1 MQPATTATEQEIEAL
16 VDDLFQRSGHD
27 FRQYSRDSRRRRIM
41 GFLSAERLTKVTQ
54 LRPRL
59 DDDPTCL
66 ARLLNALSVSVTAMF
81 RDPEVFRTIRTEVLP
96 RMATYPVV
104 RVWLAGCASG
114 EEAWSLAILL
124 HEAGL
129 YERSRIYATDM
140 NAAVLE
146 TARSGIFSI
155 GMMREYTL
163 NYQRAGGGDFAQYYT
178 AAYGFAKFDSALARH
193 MVFAQHNLAVD
204 GSFNEFHLI
213 LCRNVMIY
221 FDSALQIRVHHL
233 LYDSLAHSG
242 VLCLGSKES
251 QRPNPNAH
259 RYAVL
264 NAAHRLYRKTDE
276 TPGRTPAYDI
286 CVPIDRAPNQ
296 SQNGDQA

>member
-1 MQPATTATEQEIEAL
+1 MQPNAADTELEIEAL
-16 VDDLFQRSGHD
+16 VEDLRQRSGHD

-41 GFLSAERLTKVTQ
+41 GFLSAERLTTVTQ
-54 LRPRL
+54 LRSRL
-59 DDDPTCL
+59 ADDPTCL

-81 RDPEVFRTIRTEVLP
+81 RDPEVFRVLRTKVIPYL
-96 RMATYPVV
+96 ATCPVI

-124 HEAGL
+124 HEEGL

-140 NAAVLE
+140 NAAVLKA
-146 TARSGIFSI
+146 ARAGIFSI
-155 GMMREYTL
+155 GSMREYTS
-163 NYQRAGGGDFAQYYT
+163 NYQRAGGSDFAHYYT

-221 FDSALQIRVHHL
+221 FDSALQIRVHQL

-251 QRPNPNAH
+251 LRPNPDAH
-259 RYAVL
+259 RYTVL
-264 NAAHRLYRKTDE
+264 DAAHRLYRKSDE
-276 TPGRTPAYDI
+276 FPGRTPGFDN
-286 CVPIDRAPNQ
+286 RTGNPN
-296 SQNGDQA
+296 SC

>member
-1 MQPATTATEQEIEAL
+1 MQPTAADTELEIEAL
-16 VDDLFQRSGHD
+16 VEDLLQRSGHD

-41 GFLSAERLTKVTQ
+41 GFLSAERLTTVTQ
-54 LRPRL
+54 LRSRL
-59 DDDPTCL
+59 ADDPTCL

-81 RDPEVFRTIRTEVLP
+81 RDPEVFRVIRTKVIPYL
-96 RMATYPVV
+96 ATYPVI

-124 HEAGL
+124 HEEGL

-140 NAAVLE
+140 NAAALKA
-146 TARSGIFSI
+146 ARAGIFSI
-155 GMMREYTL
+155 GAMREHTL

-178 AAYGFAKFDSALARH
+178 AAYGLAKFDSALARH
-193 MVFAQHNLAVD
+193 VVFAQHNLAVD

-221 FDSALQIRVHHL
+221 FDAALQIRVHRL
-233 LYDSLAHSG
+233 FYDSLAHSG
-242 VLCLGSKES
+242 VLCLGSRES
-251 QRPNPNAH
+251 LRPNPDSH

-264 NAAHRLYRKTDE
+264 DAAHRLYQKSDGF
-276 TPGRTPAYDI
+276 PGRRSA
-286 CVPIDRAPNQ
+286 VGNRAGNP
-296 SQNGDQA
+296 D